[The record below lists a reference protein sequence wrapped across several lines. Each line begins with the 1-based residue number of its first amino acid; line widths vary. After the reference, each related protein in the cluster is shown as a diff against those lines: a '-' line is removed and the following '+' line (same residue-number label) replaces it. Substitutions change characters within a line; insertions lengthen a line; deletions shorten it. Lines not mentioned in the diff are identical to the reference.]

1 MTTHSI
7 TGTITGAAPNAGTQR
22 RILIALVG
30 LYVAQGIPMYLYAAA
45 LPAILRD
52 GGVSRS
58 AIGLIGVL
66 MAPMMLKFLW
76 APLVDRMPLRLF
88 GLARLGHRR
97 SWIVPT
103 QLGVVALLV
112 LFAFLPPANMW
123 VVLGLGFCI
132 IMLSSTQDIATDG
145 YATER
150 LKANQRARGNAVQGG
165 SVAIG
170 VVIGSSLTLYL
181 YNQFGWTPTILV
193 LAGLSAATLLFTLLM
208 DEPPA
213 VTQAGQPAPQIG
225 TAGASLRG
233 ALKDPVTYSVL
244 GFALIYR
251 ASEGITKAME
261 KPFLVD
267 NGLALEVIGYL
278 SGASA
283 ATAGLFGAALAAW
296 TIRRAGLWQT
306 ILGLGLLRTGVFLGC
321 GLYAGLGL
329 HLHWL
334 LIALVALNTVSRYME
349 IVALYSLFMGA
360 AAKERAGTDFTLL
373 SCAQLFV
380 FMIGSL
386 VSGVLADALGY
397 TGLFGIATVL
407 SLVSLWAA
415 LKRVPPSHPAMQV
428 S

>member
-1 MTTHSI
+1 MTF
-7 TGTITGAAPNAGTQR
+7 AAE
-22 RILIALVG
+22 IALNGMSEARRRKRLLFTLLG

-52 GGVSRS
+52 GGVTRS
-58 AIGLIGVL
+58 AIGMIGLL

-76 APLVDRMPLRLF
+76 APLVDRTPLRIL

-103 QLGVVALLV
+103 QLGVIALLV
-112 LFAFLPPANMW
+112 LFAFLPPTDMW
-123 VVLGLGFCI
+123 VVLGLGFCV

-150 LKANQRARGNAVQGG
+150 LKANERGRGNAIQGG

-181 YNQFGWTPTILV
+181 YSQFGWTSTILV
-193 LAGLSAATLLFTLLM
+193 LAGLSALTLLSTLLM
-208 DEPPA
+208 DEPA
-213 VTQAGQPAPQIG
+213 ADEASVQ
-225 TAGASLRG
+225 TAGLAQASLRA
-233 ALKDPVTYSVL
+233 ALKDPGTYAVL
-244 GFALIYR
+244 GFALVYR

-267 NGLALEVIGYL
+267 NGLPLEVIGYL

-296 TIRRAGLWQT
+296 TIKRYSLWHT
-306 ILGLGLLRTGVFLGC
+306 ILGLGLLRSAVFLGC
-321 GLYAGLGL
+321 GLYAALGL
-329 HLHWL
+329 QVHAL
-334 LIALVALNTVSRYME
+334 LILLVACNTVSRYME
-349 IVALYSLFMGA
+349 VVALYTLFMGA

-380 FMIGSL
+380 FMAGSL
-386 VSGVLADALGY
+386 VSGVLADATGY
-397 TGLFGIATVL
+397 TGLFAIATVL
-407 SLVSLWAA
+407 SVGSLWLA
-415 LKRVPPSHPAMQV
+415 LRRVPASHPAMQV
-428 S
+428 

>member
-1 MTTHSI
+1 MTVGIVSQPPMPAGRTRLF
-7 TGTITGAAPNAGTQR
+7 AA
-22 RILIALVG
+22 LLG

-52 GGVSRS
+52 GGISRS
-58 AIGLIGVL
+58 AIGMIGIL

-76 APLVDRMPLRLF
+76 APLVDRTPLRLF

-97 SWIVPT
+97 SWILPT
-103 QLGVVALLV
+103 QLGVIGLLV
-112 LFAFLPPANMW
+112 LFAFMPPTNMW
-123 VVLGLGFCI
+123 VVLGLGFCV

-150 LKANQRARGNAVQGG
+150 LKASERGRGNAIQGG

-181 YNQFGWTPTILV
+181 YSQYGWTPTILI
-193 LAGLSAATLLFTLLM
+193 LAGLSGLTLLSTLLM
-208 DEPPA
+208 DEPHADTVMPA
-213 VTQAGQPAPQIG
+213 SPAAAQTRP
-225 TAGASLRG
+225 SLRA
-233 ALKDPVTYSVL
+233 ALKDPITYSVL

-267 NGLALEVIGYL
+267 NGLSLEVIGYL

-296 TIRRAGLWQT
+296 TIKRYGLWGT
-306 ILGLGLLRTGVFLGC
+306 ILGLGLLRSAVFLGC
-321 GLYAGLGL
+321 GVYAALGL
-329 HLHWL
+329 QMHGL
-334 LIALVALNTVSRYME
+334 LILLVACNTVSRYME
-349 IVALYSLFMGA
+349 IVALYTLFMGA

-373 SCAQLFV
+373 SCAQLFI
-380 FMIGSL
+380 FMAGSL
-386 VSGVLADALGY
+386 VSGVLADAVGY
-397 TGLFGIATVL
+397 VGLFAVATLLSVL
-407 SLVSLWAA
+407 SLWAA
-415 LKRVPPSHPAMQV
+415 LRRVPANHPAMAV
-428 S
+428 NN